1 MEWHRAVHFVEKP
14 LKYGEEKKLVVREG
28 TIVYST
34 VVERRRTMRSK
45 IEEQYHPR
53 DSLIPSQGELIVFY
67 GSTSASL

>member
-1 MEWHRAVHFVEKP
+1 VEWHRAVHFVEKP

-34 VVERRRTMRSK
+34 DVELRRTMRCK

-53 DSLIPSQGELIVFY
+53 DSLI
-67 GSTSASL
+67 